1 MLAGC
6 GDKPHQPAPPAA
18 QAVAPAASAP
28 ESPLAPI
35 LAESL
40 GRWQR
45 QGAPRTWSAESLDL
59 YLGTDAGRWR
69 LYGLVDTVVGSY
81 DHPDGAT
88 ALVELYRFRTAS
100 DAFGAYSTRR
110 GFDARLVPVGDEA
123 FVTTR
128 ALLAWKGSVVLRIVG
143 DARDRESLEELAR
156 GATAPLPGGGEKPA
170 GLSFL
175 AGQDV
180 VPGTEIWTREDALG
194 YPMFRGSSLARIRAG
209 GATVD
214 VLWHPSGNDRDA
226 LAVFEEFRSSVTL
239 SARTLDPVL
248 RIGNEAFFAHD
259 SLLANTLAFRSESD
273 VVVLRGQAPPETLI
287 QVAAELAAKL
297 RALAP
302 PPASPPPEPITAT
315 TP

>member
-6 GDKPHQPAPPAA
+6 GDTPLQPAPPAA
-18 QAVAPAASAP
+18 QAVAPAVSVP

-45 QGAPRTWSAESLDL
+45 QGPPRTWSAASLDL
-59 YLGTDAGRWR
+59 YLGTDAARWR

-88 ALVELYRFRTAS
+88 ALVELHRFQTPA

-110 GFDARLVPVGDEA
+110 GFDAHLVPIGNEA

-143 DARDRESLEELAR
+143 DARDRGSLEELAR
-156 GATAPLPGGGEKPA
+156 GATEPLPGGGEKPA
-170 GLSFL
+170 GLRFL
-175 AGQDV
+175 TGQDV

-194 YPMFRGSSLARIRAG
+194 YSMFRGSGLARIRAG
-209 GATVD
+209 VATVE
-214 VLWHPSGNDRDA
+214 VLRHPSGNDRDA
-226 LAVFEEFRSSVTL
+226 LAVFEEFRGSVTR

-248 RIGNEAFFAHD
+248 RIGNEAFFAQDAH
-259 SLLANTLAFRSESD
+259 LANTLAFRSGSD
-273 VVVLRGQAPPETLI
+273 VVVLRGQVPPEKLVQI
-287 QVAAELAAKL
+287 AAQLATRL

-302 PPASPPPEPITAT
+302 PPALPAPAPVTAT